1 MGSGG
6 QERRK
11 KIDKETCGK
20 RSRAD
25 ESDQGREQTACRPS
39 RRGPAEAR
47 ERGASKLGEGKARGR
62 QRTGGQRGLKEIQGI
77 GARTRLNS
85 KRNRLEE
92 DVEDSSLAKHE

>member
-11 KIDKETCGK
+11 KIYKETCGK

-47 ERGASKLGEGKARGR
+47 ERG
-62 QRTGGQRGLKEIQGI
+62 GL
-77 GARTRLNS
+77 RR
-85 KRNRLEE
+85 
-92 DVEDSSLAKHE
+92 